1 MIGGMT
7 MSEKDEA
14 IGRLVRLLD
23 RCDTASVVRLADEVE
38 DTVEIGCYGVYSL
51 PEDPPH
57 PIGANSATFQAAC
70 EGLGA
75 WL

>member
-1 MIGGMT
+1 

-23 RCDTASVVRLADEVE
+23 HCDTASVVRLADEVE
-38 DTVEIGCYGVYSL
+38 DSAEIGVYGVCYL
-51 PEDPPH
+51 PEEEPRWVH
-57 PIGANSATFQAAC
+57 RRTALAAAAC
-70 EGLGA
+70 ESPSR